1 MTDTTTTSTRE
12 DLPGMV
18 SHIPLVS
25 YFCRT
30 CEHTWQA
37 FRVPQ
42 DKARC
47 PRCKSYN
54 LGVVNTGNNRPRP
67 PRKHDNR
74 RYL

>member
-1 MTDTTTTSTRE
+1 MTDTASTAPE

-25 YFCRT
+25 YYCRT

-37 FRVPQ
+37 FRVPP

-47 PRCKSYN
+47 PKCHSSRLSVT
-54 LGVVNTGNNRPRP
+54 GGGNTKEPRQG
-67 PRKHDNR
+67 KI
-74 RYL
+74 

>member
-25 YFCRT
+25 YYCRT
-30 CEHTWQA
+30 CEHQWQG

-47 PRCKSYN
+47 PKCHSSRLSVM
-54 LGVVNTGNNRPRP
+54 GGGSDRQRP

-74 RYL
+74 RN